1 MTSSATQA
9 LDVLSLFGLPQG
21 TVVLV
26 TGGARGIGKMIA
38 TGFVQNG
45 AKVYISSRT
54 AEACDAAAAELTAMG
69 PGVCVSLPAD
79 LSDYE
84 ECQRVKAEI
93 EKEGALNVLV
103 NNSGRTYEAPLAE
116 HSDQAWDDL
125 MTLNVRR
132 VFTLVQA
139 LTPLLEAGARGGTGR
154 VINIGSMYG
163 ISVTANE
170 SYAYCASKAALHHM
184 GRHLALRLGPK
195 GVNVNTLALGAF
207 PTDMLTETLDNS
219 IDEIAAGVPL
229 RRLGQASDIAGT
241 CLYLASRAGAWT
253 TGAIIPV
260 DGGSM
265 VVPQGVL

>member
-1 MTSSATQA
+1 MTAYEPPA
-9 LDVLSLFGLPQG
+9 LDVQSLFGLPRG

-45 AKVYISSRT
+45 ARVYISSRT
-54 AEACDAAAAELTAMG
+54 STTCDATAAELNALG
-69 PGVCVSLPAD
+69 PGQCISLPAD
-79 LSDYE
+79 LSDFA
-84 ECQRVKAEI
+84 ECQRVKSEI
-93 EKEGALNVLV
+93 AKEGVLHVLV
-103 NNSGRTYEAPLAE
+103 NNSGRTYDAPFAE
-116 HSDQAWDDL
+116 HSDTAWDDV

-139 LTPLLEAGARGGTGR
+139 LTPLLERGGR
-154 VINIGSMYG
+154 VINIGS
-163 ISVTANE
+163 I
-170 SYAYCASKAALHHM
+170 L
-184 GRHLALRLGPK
+184 GRHLALHLGPR
-195 GVNVNTLALGAF
+195 GITVNTLALGAF
-207 PTDMLTETLDNS
+207 PTDMLTASLENS
-219 IDEIAAGVPL
+219 VEEIAQGVPL

-241 CLYLASRAGAWT
+241 CIYLASRAGAWT

>member
-1 MTSSATQA
+1 MTAYEPPA
-9 LDVLSLFGLPQG
+9 LDVQSLFGLPRG

-45 AKVYISSRT
+45 ARVYISSRT
-54 AEACDAAAAELTAMG
+54 STTCDATAAELNALG
-69 PGVCVSLPAD
+69 PGQCISLPAD
-79 LSDYE
+79 LSDFA
-84 ECQRVKAEI
+84 ECQRVKSEI
-93 EKEGALNVLV
+93 AKEGVLHVLV
-103 NNSGRTYEAPLAE
+103 NNSGRTYDAPFAE
-116 HSDQAWDDL
+116 HSDTAWDDV

-139 LTPLLEAGARGGTGR
+139 LTPLLERGGR

-170 SYAYCASKAALHHM
+170 SFAYCASKAALHQL
-184 GRHLALRLGPK
+184 GRHLALHLGPR
-195 GVNVNTLALGAF
+195 GITVNTLALGAF
-207 PTDMLTETLDNS
+207 PTDMLTASLENS
-219 IDEIAAGVPL
+219 VEEIAQGVPL

-241 CLYLASRAGAWT
+241 CIYLASRAGAWT